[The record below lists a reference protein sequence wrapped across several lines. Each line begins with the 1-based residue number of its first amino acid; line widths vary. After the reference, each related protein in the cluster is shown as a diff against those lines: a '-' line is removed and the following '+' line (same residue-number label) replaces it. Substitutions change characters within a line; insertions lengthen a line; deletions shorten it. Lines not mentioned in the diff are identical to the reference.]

1 MNLEQKRKLYMKE
14 VKILREYN
22 ATDITS
28 IDGRQI
34 CFFDGFLL
42 DFAECKEFFPIEHP
56 YGRKYIGGRMT
67 NAFWQF
73 FVKEGSI
80 VILCDDVEG
89 YLNILSNIGFTNSFE
104 L

>member
-1 MNLEQKRKLYMKE
+1 MVGRYAFSMGFYL
-14 VKILREYN
+14 ILQSAKN
-22 ATDITS
+22 
-28 IDGRQI
+28 
-34 CFFDGFLL
+34 
-42 DFAECKEFFPIEHP
+42 FFPIEHP

-73 FVKEGSI
+73 FVKKGSI

-104 L
+104 V